1 MLHDGAEETGM
12 ATATPPTGNMP
23 APAGMPVWS
32 LPDITGSLPP
42 PAGVRSAPPAAA
54 PGTAVVDDKLPATIG
69 GPALRA
75 AAMAGDA
82 AAAYEV
88 ATRFAEGRGVA
99 QNNEEAAR
107 WLERAARQGLAPA
120 QFRLGGLYE
129 KGIGVKK
136 DLAAARDLYLAA
148 AEKGNGKAMHNLAV
162 LYAEGVNGPPDYR
175 SAALWFRKAA
185 DHGIADSQYN
195 LGILYARGI
204 GVEQNYAESYKWFVL
219 AADQGDKEAAK
230 KRDEV
235 ASHLGQQSLTAAR
248 LAAQTWSPEPQPAEA
263 IGVKAAA
270 AWDSPAN
277 GPHAAQSN
285 PRPAGAGA
293 KAPAPDAKPN

>member
-1 MLHDGAEETGM
+1 
-12 ATATPPTGNMP
+12 MP
-23 APAGMPVWS
+23 
-32 LPDITGSLPP
+32 
-42 PAGVRSAPPAAA
+42 
-54 PGTAVVDDKLPATIG
+54 
-69 GPALRA
+69 
-75 AAMAGDA
+75 

-99 QNNEEAAR
+99 QNNEEAAH
-107 WLERAARQGLAPA
+107 WLERAAKQGLAPA

-162 LYAEGVNGPPDYR
+162 LYAEGVDGPPDYR
-175 SAALWFRKAA
+175 NAAFWFRKAA
-185 DHGIADSQYN
+185 DHGITDSQYN

-219 AADQGDKEAAK
+219 AANQGDKEAAK

-235 ASHLGQQSLTAAR
+235 ASHLDQQSLTAAR
-248 LAAQTWSPEPQPAEA
+248 LAVQTWSPEPQPDGGDQRED
-263 IGVKAAA
+263 GG
-270 AWDSPAN
+270 AWDRPRTSPR
-277 GPHAAQSN
+277 GTIKTAAGRRQGS
-285 PRPAGAGA
+285 
-293 KAPAPDAKPN
+293 APDAKHN